1 MAGRDAIDS
10 DLANARKRKRLLNT
24 ASTRY
29 DRDNSE
35 SGVSYRAHVNNSAKL
50 TRGKESSL
58 FVADEDG
65 RGGDVMVSIYSIFG
79 RQWDRNELT
88 DWKIVDRSPPEAIET
103 GSPDLLCCLCGEE
116 KPSKSFTSQ
125 FPEPVCT
132 DCEPLNDLS

>member
-10 DLANARKRKRLLNT
+10 DLVNPRKRKRLLNT

-35 SGVSYRAHVNNSAKL
+35 SG
-50 TRGKESSL
+50 ESSL

-65 RGGDVMVSIYSIFG
+65 GGGDVM
-79 RQWDRNELT
+79 
-88 DWKIVDRSPPEAIET
+88 IVDRSPPEATET

-116 KPSKSFTSQ
+116 KPSKNFTSQ

-132 DCEPLNDLS
+132 DCEPLSDLS